1 MKQCIVVTYKNGSS
15 INLDV
20 PELYYQEKYAKKPAK
35 KCHAIFLKEYNK
47 FVNALNKTDG
57 IVQVGKY
64 LKFSNA
70 TVSGKDVLS
79 IDIKELAE
87 EVKPVDNTIFVPGVH
102 DRVYLD
108 FTDTKLEALLT
119 KLEDLSLLENLDK
132 LVQKLVSYFNKA
144 NVEFSIKAGK
154 KAPATP
160 RKKKSTP
167 MPADLPVPVEVVPTA
182 ETEPQEQQSN

>member
-108 FTDTKLEALLT
+108 FTDTKLEALFT
-119 KLEDLSLLENLDK
+119 KLEDLS
-132 LVQKLVSYFNKA
+132 
-144 NVEFSIKAGK
+144 
-154 KAPATP
+154 
-160 RKKKSTP
+160 
-167 MPADLPVPVEVVPTA
+167 
-182 ETEPQEQQSN
+182 

>member
-47 FVNALNKTDG
+47 FVDALNKTDG

-79 IDIKELAE
+79 VDIKELAE

-108 FTDTKLEALLT
+108 FTDTRLEALLT

-160 RKKKSTP
+160 RKKKATST
-167 MPADLPVPVEVVPTA
+167 PADLQISVEAAPAA
-182 ETEPQEQQSN
+182 ETAPQEQQEN

>member
-160 RKKKSTP
+160 RKKKATP
-167 MPADLPVPVEVVPTA
+167 MPADLPVPVEVVPIA

>member
-57 IVQVGKY
+57 ILQVGKY

-70 TVSGKDVLS
+70 TISGKDVLS

-102 DRVYLD
+102 DKVYLD

-160 RKKKSTP
+160 RKKKATP
-167 MPADLPVPVEVVPTA
+167 MPADLQESVEAIPAA
-182 ETEPQEQQSN
+182 ETAPQEQQEN

>member
-57 IVQVGKY
+57 ILQVGKY

-102 DRVYLD
+102 DKVYLD

-160 RKKKSTP
+160 RKKKATP
-167 MPADLPVPVEVVPTA
+167 MPADLQEPVEAIPAA
-182 ETEPQEQQSN
+182 ETAPQEQQEN

>member
-79 IDIKELAE
+79 VDIKELAE
-87 EVKPVDNTIFVPGVH
+87 GVKPVDNTIFVPGVH

-160 RKKKSTP
+160 RKKKATS

-182 ETEPQEQQSN
+182 ETEPQEQQEN

>member
-87 EVKPVDNTIFVPGVH
+87 EIKPVDNTIFVPGVH

-160 RKKKSTP
+160 RKKKATP

-182 ETEPQEQQSN
+182 ETEPQEQQEN

>member
-102 DRVYLD
+102 DKVYLD

-160 RKKKSTP
+160 RKKKATP
-167 MPADLPVPVEVVPTA
+167 MPADLQEPVEAIPAA
-182 ETEPQEQQSN
+182 ETAPQEQQEN

>member
-160 RKKKSTP
+160 RKKKATP

>member
-160 RKKKSTP
+160 RKKKATP

-182 ETEPQEQQSN
+182 ETEPQEQQEN

>member
-79 IDIKELAE
+79 VDIKELAE

-132 LVQKLVSYFNKA
+132 LAQKLVSYFNKA

-160 RKKKSTP
+160 RKKKVTP
-167 MPADLPVPVEVVPTA
+167 TPADLQEPVEAVPTA
-182 ETEPQEQQSN
+182 ETAPQEQQEN

>member
-79 IDIKELAE
+79 VDIKELAE

-160 RKKKSTP
+160 RKKKSTST
-167 MPADLPVPVEVVPTA
+167 PADLQVPVEAVPAA
-182 ETEPQEQQSN
+182 ETAPQEQQEN